1 MTTPS
6 ASAARDP
13 RQDPAF
19 GAPVPLHDPVR
30 FCVFTTVA
38 LIAWAAGPPFAVTLM
53 AGLGLWAYGRA
64 IRAGLTRSRCVLR
77 RPWLVVAYL
86 LAAFAAGAVFLVRG
100 LL

>member
-6 ASAARDP
+6 ATRDP
-13 RQDPAF
+13 RQDPLR
-19 GAPVPLHDPVR
+19 PVLLPTRDPVR

-64 IRAGLTRSRCVLR
+64 VRAGLTRSRCVLR
-77 RPWLVVAYL
+77 RPWLVMAYL

-100 LL
+100 LV

>member
-1 MTTPS
+1 MTTPN
-6 ASAARDP
+6 ARDP
-13 RQDPAF
+13 RQE
-19 GAPVPLHDPVR
+19 PVRPIVLPSYDPVR

-38 LIAWAAGPPFAVTLM
+38 LIAWAAGPPFAVTLT

-64 IRAGLTRSRCVLR
+64 VRAGLTRSRCVLR
-77 RPWLVVAYL
+77 RPWLVMAYL

>member
-1 MTTPS
+1 MTTP

-13 RQDPAF
+13 RQDAASPI
-19 GAPVPLHDPVR
+19 PRPMHDPLG

-64 IRAGLTRSRCVLR
+64 IRAGITRSRCVLR
-77 RPWLVVAYL
+77 RPWLVMAYL